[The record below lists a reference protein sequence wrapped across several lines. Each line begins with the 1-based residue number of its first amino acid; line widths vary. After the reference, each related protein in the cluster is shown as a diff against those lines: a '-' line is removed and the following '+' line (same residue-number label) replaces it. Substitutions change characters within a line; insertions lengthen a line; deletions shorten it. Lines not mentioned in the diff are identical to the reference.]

1 MPVRVEAL
9 LARSMH
15 DARFRE
21 LHKTLPRNPDV
32 RLRRTRKARTRLDP
46 LQSSSSLLVLSGAT
60 RELLRQL
67 IERSMRESFLVDAV
81 ERRWRSLRTGR
92 AFHRWADPIRK
103 ARHQARMRWSSAIH
117 KVSDMRKGDQKVVAV
132 IAVREDGELP
142 I

>member
-1 MPVRVEAL
+1 MIKTEGMQGNLRV
-9 LARSMH
+9 
-15 DARFRE
+15 
-21 LHKTLPRNPDV
+21 
-32 RLRRTRKARTRLDP
+32 
-46 LQSSSSLLVLSGAT
+46 SSAPFFSCGGGDSEPPTLLVLSGAT

-117 KVSDMRKGDQKVVAV
+117 KVTDMRKGDQKVVAV

>member
-1 MPVRVEAL
+1 MIQTE
-9 LARSMH
+9 
-15 DARFRE
+15 
-21 LHKTLPRNPDV
+21 
-32 RLRRTRKARTRLDP
+32 
-46 LQSSSSLLVLSGAT
+46 GT

-117 KVSDMRKGDQKVVAV
+117 KVTDMRKGDQKVVAV